1 MNTCEILGVNIA
13 VTNMKD
19 TVKYIE
25 DNLQDLKGNYIC
37 ISNVHT
43 TVMAYEDETY
53 RKVQNSGALALPD
66 GRPLSLVQKK
76 KGFKNAVRVTGPDL
90 MGEIFKISEEKGYKH
105 YFYGSTEETLN
116 ILRKK
121 LNQSY
126 PKLNIVGMYSP
137 PFRDFVEVEKEEI
150 LDEINNGEIDF
161 LWVGLGAPK
170 QEKWMFSNKGR
181 VSALMIGVGAGFD
194 YYAEK
199 ISRAPMWMQKCSLEW
214 LYRLMQDPKR
224 LFNRYLV
231 TNNKFMYLTI
241 FNRDEKNSIE
251 Q

>member
-19 TVKYIE
+19 TIEYIE
-25 DNLQDLKGNYIC
+25 NNLKSLKGNYIC
-37 ISNVHT
+37 VSNVHT
-43 TVMAYEDETY
+43 TVMAYEDESY
-53 RKVQNSGALALPD
+53 RKIQNSGAFALPD
-66 GRPLSLVQKK
+66 GKPLSIVQKK
-76 KGFKNAVRVTGPDL
+76 KGFKNAQRVTGPDL
-90 MGEIFKISEEKGYKH
+90 MGELFKVSEEKGYKH

-121 LNQSY
+121 LNKNY
-126 PKLNIVGMYSP
+126 PRLNIVGMHSP
-137 PFRDFVEVEKEEI
+137 PFRDFLEDEKEEV

-170 QEKWMFSNKGR
+170 QEKWMFSNRGKLN
-181 VSALMIGVGAGFD
+181 ALMIGVCAGFD

-224 LFNRYLV
+224 LFKRYFV
-231 TNNKFMYLTI
+231 TNNKFIYLT
-241 FNRDEKNSIE
+241 SIKKDL
-251 Q
+251 